1 MKSVIYELL
10 KWGCLALLFW
20 GILLN
25 ISRSQLE
32 DRVFN
37 LERKVNS
44 LETDLFENQ
53 RKVRHLMIKNGL
65 TAETEIMEDLK

>member
-10 KWGCLALLFW
+10 KWGCLALLLW

-65 TAETEIMEDLK
+65 TAETKIMEDLK